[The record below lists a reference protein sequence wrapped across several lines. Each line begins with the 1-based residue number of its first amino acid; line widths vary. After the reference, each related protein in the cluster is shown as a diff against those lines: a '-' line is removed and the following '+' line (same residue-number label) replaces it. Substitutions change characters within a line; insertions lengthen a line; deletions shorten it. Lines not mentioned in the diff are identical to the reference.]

1 MGFDEEEDEVGYP
14 DGEEKKTFASLFK
27 MHQTKYCGDHASMC
41 TVNDQRVPEVD
52 ATKMREVGGV
62 PRVIL
67 GHTYANTPTV
77 VFNSLALGA
86 SLKFKK
92 EFKDLEKGKTTFS
105 FNALKTVMEKVCDKA
120 TNVVTKDKGLDSHG
134 LPGPCAVA
142 TEVVLLIEGIF
153 GEDGAKMIENVLP
166 VKSSWTKTAANY
178 VFDMDEN
185 KLDMESGKHLHEKK
199 WSAMAFDGKNTHAM
213 EDAILADR
221 EKSSGYELF
230 QRIRKNKNMTAAAF
244 FKAGITRSRGR
255 LHGSVMAQMKQRQAD
270 PMLSKQA
277 LGLYLRSK
285 HASGP
290 LPEV

>member
-1 MGFDEEEDEVGYP
+1 MG
-14 DGEEKKTFASLFK
+14 
-27 MHQTKYCGDHASMC
+27 KYCGDHVSMC
-41 TVNDQRVPEVD
+41 TDKGQRGPEVD

-77 VFNSLALGA
+77 VFNSQALGA

-92 EFKDLEKGKTTFS
+92 EFKDLGGGKTTFS

-120 TNVVTKDKGLDSHG
+120 TNVVTADKPNCKDTHSCTGLDSHG

-178 VFDMDEN
+178 VFDMDKN
-185 KLDMESGKHLHEKK
+185 KLAMESGKHLHEKK
-199 WSAMAFDGKNTHAM
+199 WSAMAFDAKNTHAM

-285 HASGP
+285 HTSGP

>member
-86 SLKFKK
+86 SLKFNGA
-92 EFKDLEKGKTTFS
+92 FKDLGKGKTTFS

-120 TNVVTKDKGLDSHG
+120 TNVVTADEPKLFCLSR
-134 LPGPCAVA
+134 
-142 TEVVLLIEGIF
+142 EFSE
-153 GEDGAKMIENVLP
+153 KME
-166 VKSSWTKTAANY
+166 
-178 VFDMDEN
+178 
-185 KLDMESGKHLHEKK
+185 
-199 WSAMAFDGKNTHAM
+199 
-213 EDAILADR
+213 R
-221 EKSSGYELF
+221 
-230 QRIRKNKNMTAAAF
+230 R
-244 FKAGITRSRGR
+244 
-255 LHGSVMAQMKQRQAD
+255 
-270 PMLSKQA
+270 
-277 LGLYLRSK
+277 
-285 HASGP
+285 
-290 LPEV
+290 